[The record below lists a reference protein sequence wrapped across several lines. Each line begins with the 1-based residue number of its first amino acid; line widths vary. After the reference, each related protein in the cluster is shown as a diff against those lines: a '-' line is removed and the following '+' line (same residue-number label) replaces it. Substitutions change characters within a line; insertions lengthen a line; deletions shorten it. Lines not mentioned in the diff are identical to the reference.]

1 MASKLLGNLK
11 ATQLKHAAF
20 LCGLPSTG
28 IKADLV
34 AVLQRQA
41 RSSAEQLGRRRIVS
55 VDMGL
60 RNLAYCV
67 VDVPGIDGSPEL
79 GKGERPLN
87 VLQWKKTDLLRV
99 AEAQVPI
106 DPLVNA
112 DSPTKS
118 RSKKRGR
125 PAAVPA
131 SMFTPSELSKTA
143 YSVTTELL
151 KHEPDTILI
160 ERQRFRSGGAAAI
173 QEWTVRVNMLESML
187 WACLRTLSE
196 GSTNKRVNFPTIHEV
211 NPARVAH
218 FWVSTPGSN
227 LQLTADTLA
236 NTSEVA
242 SAANG
247 TGRKRVHKNDKIAVV
262 RSWLKG
268 EAGSSLTFEGGAA
281 KVANA
286 FASPSGRSSRT
297 EPADTEPSDDIGKL
311 DDLADCLL
319 QAAAWARWEENR
331 NALTQ
336 LLLTEDG

>member
-11 ATQLKHAAF
+11 AAQLKHAAF

-41 RSSAEQLGRRRIVS
+41 RSSPEQLGRRRVIS

-99 AEAQVPI
+99 AGAQVPI
-106 DPLVNA
+106 DALNGIDA
-112 DSPTKS
+112 PTKS

-143 YSVTTELL
+143 YSVTTDLL
-151 KHEPDTILI
+151 KHGPDAILI

-218 FWVSTPGSN
+218 FWVSTP
-227 LQLTADTLA
+227 DTLA

-242 SAANG
+242 STADG
-247 TGRKRVHKNDKIAVV
+247 TGRKRVQKNDKIDVV
-262 RSWLKG
+262 RSWLSG
-268 EAGSSLTFEGGAA
+268 EAGSSLTFDGGAA
-281 KVANA
+281 RVANA

-297 EPADTEPSDDIGKL
+297 KSADTESSEDIGKL

>member
-11 ATQLKHAAF
+11 AVQLKNAAF

-41 RSSAEQLGRRRIVS
+41 RSSAEQLDRRRIVS

-67 VDVPGIDGSPEL
+67 VEVPGIDGSPEL
-79 GKGERPLN
+79 DKGERPLK

-99 AEAQVPI
+99 AEAQVPT
-106 DPLVNA
+106 DALVNI
-112 DSPTKS
+112 DSLTKS
-118 RSKKRGR
+118 RTKKRGR
-125 PAAVPA
+125 TAAVPA

-151 KHEPDTILI
+151 KHEPDVILI

-173 QEWTVRVNMLESML
+173 QEWT
-187 WACLRTLSE
+187 
-196 GSTNKRVNFPTIHEV
+196 
-211 NPARVAH
+211 
-218 FWVSTPGSN
+218 
-227 LQLTADTLA
+227 LTADTLA
-236 NTSEVA
+236 STPEDA
-242 SAANG
+242 SAAVG
-247 TGRKRVHKNDKIAVV
+247 TGRKRVQKNDKIAVV
-262 RSWLKG
+262 RSWLG
-268 EAGSSLTFEGGAA
+268 DEAGSSLTFEGGAA
-281 KVANA
+281 RVANA
-286 FASPSGRSSRT
+286 FASPCGRSSRAK
-297 EPADTEPSDDIGKL
+297 PADTELSDDIGKL

-331 NALTQ
+331 NALAQ
-336 LLLTEDG
+336 LLLTENG

>member
-11 ATQLKHAAF
+11 NAQLKHAAF

-41 RSSAEQLGRRRIVS
+41 RSSDEQPGRRRIVS

-67 VDVPGIDGSPEL
+67 VDVPSIDGSFDL
-79 GKGERPLN
+79 GKGGRPLN

-106 DPLVNA
+106 DALVNI

-125 PAAVPA
+125 PAVPA

-151 KHEPDTILI
+151 KHEPDAILI

-187 WACLRTLSE
+187 WACLRTLRE
-196 GSTNKRVNFPTIHEV
+196 VRTDKNANFPIIHEV

-227 LQLTADTLA
+227 LQLTTDTLA
-236 NTSEVA
+236 STPEVA
-242 SAANG
+242 SAAVG
-247 TGRKRVHKNDKIAVV
+247 TGRKRVQKNDKIAVV
-262 RSWLKG
+262 RSWLTG
-268 EAGSSLTFEGGAA
+268 EAGSSLTFDRGAA
-281 KVANA
+281 RVANA
-286 FASPSGRSSRT
+286 FASPSGRSSRAK
-297 EPADTEPSDDIGKL
+297 PADIESSDDIGKL

-319 QAAAWARWEENR
+319 QAAAWASSSVSE
-331 NALTQ
+331 LG
-336 LLLTEDG
+336 LCKD

>member
-11 ATQLKHAAF
+11 ASQLKHAAF

-79 GKGERPLN
+79 GKRGRPLN

-99 AEAQVPI
+99 SEAQVPI
-106 DPLVNA
+106 DALNGIDA
-112 DSPTKS
+112 STKP
-118 RSKKRGR
+118 RSKKRDR

-151 KHEPDTILI
+151 KHEPDAILI

-173 QEWTVRVNMLESML
+173 QEWT
-187 WACLRTLSE
+187 
-196 GSTNKRVNFPTIHEV
+196 
-211 NPARVAH
+211 
-218 FWVSTPGSN
+218 
-227 LQLTADTLA
+227 LTADTLA
-236 NTSEVA
+236 DTSEVA
-242 SAANG
+242 SAAGG
-247 TGRKRVHKNDKIAVV
+247 TGRKRVQKNDKIAVV
-262 RSWLKG
+262 RSWLGG

-286 FASPSGRSSRT
+286 FAGPSGRSSRAKT
-297 EPADTEPSDDIGKL
+297 ADTESNDDIGKL

-331 NALTQ
+331 NALAQ
-336 LLLTEDG
+336 LLLTENG

>member
-11 ATQLKHAAF
+11 AAQLKHAAF

-28 IKADLV
+28 IKADMV

-41 RSSAEQLGRRRIVS
+41 RSSAEQLGQRRIVS

-99 AEAQVPI
+99 AEVQVPI
-106 DPLVNA
+106 DALVNI

-151 KHEPDTILI
+151 KHEPDAILI

-173 QEWTVRVNMLESML
+173 QEWT
-187 WACLRTLSE
+187 
-196 GSTNKRVNFPTIHEV
+196 
-211 NPARVAH
+211 
-218 FWVSTPGSN
+218 
-227 LQLTADTLA
+227 LTADTLA
-236 NTSEVA
+236 STPEVA
-242 SAANG
+242 SAAVG

-262 RSWLKG
+262 RSWLNG

-281 KVANA
+281 RVANA
-286 FASPSGRSSRT
+286 FASPSGRPSRT
-297 EPADTEPSDDIGKL
+297 EPTDTEPSDEIGKL